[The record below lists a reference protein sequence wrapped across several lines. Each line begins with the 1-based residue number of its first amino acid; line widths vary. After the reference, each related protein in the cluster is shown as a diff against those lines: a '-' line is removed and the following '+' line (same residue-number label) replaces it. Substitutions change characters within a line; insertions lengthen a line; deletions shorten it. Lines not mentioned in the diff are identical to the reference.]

1 MREETVLL
9 ENLELAN
16 NLSVSLYDLS
26 RKVAGD
32 RWLIRIKCIAVA
44 GLPEKFF
51 KKKLEAESDPGLVDD
66 IKEKFDGSLSFEMS
80 RELNFVDEN
89 DKEGA
94 TVFLMDSLK
103 KNIMDYMGRESFV
116 DKLLAKKYEEFR
128 QEILTRR
135 AAGLT
140 EQEEDDE
147 DEGPA
152 DFTACFRD

>member
-1 MREETVLL
+1 MREESVLL

-16 NLSVSLYDLS
+16 NLSVSMYDLS

-32 RWLIRIKCIAVA
+32 RWLIKIKCIAA
-44 GLPEKFF
+44 TGLPEKFF
-51 KKKLEAESDPGLVDD
+51 KKKLEAEDDPGLVED
-66 IKEKFDGSLSFEMS
+66 IKEKFGGNLSFEMS

-94 TVFLMDSLK
+94 TVFLMDSLR
-103 KNIMDYMGRESFV
+103 KNSIDYMGRKSFV

-135 AAGLT
+135 ALGLT
-140 EQEEDDE
+140 EQEDDDE

-152 DFTACFRD
+152 DFSACFRD